1 MNVALNG
8 NEILFIFLLLHLPKH
23 KSYVRICLLA
33 KSIIFS
39 TNAFT
44 KVYFL
49 FSHKRAGSYRKA
61 LGMLQDLKRDRKIE
75 FLSKTNQTD
84 CVRPRIHCLDVAVK

>member
-23 KSYVRICLLA
+23 NSYVRICLLA
-33 KSIIFS
+33 KNIIFS

-44 KVYFL
+44 KAYFL
-49 FSHKRAGSYRKA
+49 FSLESWK
-61 LGMLQDLKRDRKIE
+61 L
-75 FLSKTNQTD
+75 
-84 CVRPRIHCLDVAVK
+84 

>member
-23 KSYVRICLLA
+23 NSYVKICLLA
-33 KSIIFS
+33 KNIIFS

-44 KVYFL
+44 KAYFP
-49 FSHKRAGSYRKA
+49 FSPESWK
-61 LGMLQDLKRDRKIE
+61 L
-75 FLSKTNQTD
+75 
-84 CVRPRIHCLDVAVK
+84 

>member
-23 KSYVRICLLA
+23 NSYVRLSVLA
-33 KSIIFS
+33 KNKIFP

-44 KVYFL
+44 KAYFL
-49 FSHKRAGSYRKA
+49 FSRKRAGNYGKA
-61 LGMLQDLKRDRKIE
+61 LGMLQDPKKGRK
-75 FLSKTNQTD
+75 N
-84 CVRPRIHCLDVAVK
+84 